1 MVKTGAIYL
10 QGEVFAFAV
19 FVAKIKGGV
28 VVLIGEGD
36 AVFKLEG
43 FVFYDVQHAC
53 FFQHVH
59 AKRQQAFADHVAR
72 EMLLFYHADAEPLL
86 PEQQGG
92 NRACRACAD
101 DDDIVLFGHDFIPF
115 FGDFWMGK
123 F

>member
-1 MVKTGAIYL
+1 LDAAVLLDFELDRLGAVVHADDGFAEVNVCAVLLGLQDKDVVKTGAVHL

-36 AVFKLEG
+36 AVFELEG

-59 AKRQQAFADHVAR
+59 AQRQ
-72 EMLLFYHADAEPLL
+72 
-86 PEQQGG
+86 
-92 NRACRACAD
+92 
-101 DDDIVLFGHDFIPF
+101 
-115 FGDFWMGK
+115 
-123 F
+123 

>member
-1 MVKTGAIYL
+1 M

-19 FVAKIKGGV
+19 FVAEIKGSV
-28 VVLIGEGD
+28 VVLISERD

-53 FFQHVH
+53 FFQYVH
-59 AKRQQAFADHVAR
+59 AQRQQAFADHVAR
-72 EMLLFYHADAEPLL
+72 EMLLFYHAHAESLL

-92 NRACRACAD
+92 NRACGACAD